1 MTSEKLV
8 PLLPVLEKLGFAA
21 EFVEKNVL
29 ARSGTV
35 TVSEIAMLWQG
46 MPNKHDRKRTR
57 ALFDALAEAGLLT
70 LVDDASGTF
79 TVVGFGGGRAPP
91 AVFWGCDARPTT
103 SRPADDNHRHYTMGL
118 CSTATHST
126 SAKMDSGASPSAP
139 AAPQSRIS
147 GRKGNRTGH
156 RSPASVESMNTIAFA
171 QAAW

>member
-79 TVVGFGGGRAPP
+79 TVV
-91 AVFWGCDARPTT
+91 
-103 SRPADDNHRHYTMGL
+103 
-118 CSTATHST
+118 
-126 SAKMDSGASPSAP
+126 
-139 AAPQSRIS
+139 
-147 GRKGNRTGH
+147 
-156 RSPASVESMNTIAFA
+156 
-171 QAAW
+171 